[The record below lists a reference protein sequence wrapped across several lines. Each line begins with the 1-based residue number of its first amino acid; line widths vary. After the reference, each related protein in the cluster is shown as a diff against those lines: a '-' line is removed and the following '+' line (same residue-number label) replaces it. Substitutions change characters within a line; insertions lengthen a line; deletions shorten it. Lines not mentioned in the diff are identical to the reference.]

1 MIEPRGLSYESPVG
15 YILPRCSLGRWLI
28 GVRLPAVFVCFIVEI
43 FTMKNALHA
52 TRRRFEIFFPGT
64 TMATGVHVGLQR
76 EEVFGC

>member
-1 MIEPRGLSYESPVG
+1 MLIEPKGLSYEGPVR

-43 FTMKNALHA
+43 FTMKNALPA
-52 TRRRFEIFFPGT
+52 MRLRFDVFFPGT
-64 TMATGVHVGLQR
+64 TVGAGAQT